1 MLYYNQKA
9 REREE
14 PKIKR
19 FVYDVM
25 GFEYEDTE
33 AFGKAWKDAKEVAK
47 GLGVG
52 IYRTVYN
59 DETERREVYCK
70 SGCFLRVDLVKPESV
85 ALF

>member
-1 MLYYNQKA
+1 MKC
-9 REREE
+9 
-14 PKIKR
+14 

-59 DETERREVYCK
+59 GKTERREVYCK
-70 SGCFLRVDLVKPESV
+70 GGFFLRVDLVKPENV

>member
-1 MLYYNQKA
+1 M
-9 REREE
+9 
-14 PKIKR
+14 KR

-25 GFEYEDTE
+25 GFEFEDTE
-33 AFGKAWKDAKEVAK
+33 AFGKAWKDAKEVAT

-59 DETERREVYCK
+59 GETERREVYCK
-70 SGCFLRVDLVKPESV
+70 GGCFLPVEMVKPESV

>member
-1 MLYYNQKA
+1 M
-9 REREE
+9 
-14 PKIKR
+14 KR

-59 DETERREVYCK
+59 GDTEKREVYCK
-70 SGCFLRVDLVKPESV
+70 GGCFVRVDLVKPESV